1 MHNLYYKST
10 VDPVNK
16 ALSMRLRLFM
26 KNNESRIALPIRVLP
41 VVSKM
46 VKAEAASH
54 DTSPAG
60 LVERWA
66 FLHRHWA
73 ILCNTLEPH
82 KTRRK
87 PSTRGA
93 CALFAQ

>member
-1 MHNLYYKST
+1 
-10 VDPVNK
+10 
-16 ALSMRLRLFM
+16 M

-66 FLHRHWA
+66 FLHVA
-73 ILCNTLEPH
+73 SPEAKQILLKYGAQNPMVAAVKKVEREQQQLP
-82 KTRRK
+82 KK
-87 PSTRGA
+87 P
-93 CALFAQ
+93 FAKRPKNAA